1 LLFSAR
7 ISASDLP
14 PLDTQYRASHT
25 NIFATLLDLMQY
37 PETERK
43 FAYSTSLL
51 KAKAADSKPRVYYS
65 DELQFAKQ
73 HPFD

>member
-1 LLFSAR
+1 
-7 ISASDLP
+7 
-14 PLDTQYRASHT
+14 
-25 NIFATLLDLMQY
+25 MKY

-51 KAKAADSKPRVYYS
+51 RAKAADSKPRVYYS

-73 HPFD
+73 HLFE